1 MGKKH
6 YQQKAALAR
15 ASRWKTSSSTPLPDL
30 KRQHEPCVEDA
41 LSLLP
46 VKQTSL
52 APQFERVDEW
62 LSSCPLTDAA
72 ASLSGSDCKYARGVN
87 HDPDSDC
94 LIESD
99 SDDTDTESLCE
110 LEGKELE
117 ENLKALRKAGENAEW
132 SNTTGWSTLFETKT
146 REDWKKGEKN
156 RTLGYNG
163 HSVQTH
169 QQREK
174 EARDRAAVRD
184 KMKSS

>member
-1 MGKKH
+1 MILTSKWLTRYCTWDGRIFH
-6 YQQKAALAR
+6 IIFGLNHTLQATQRTLEYGQKAALAR

-117 ENLKALRKAGENAEW
+117 ENLKAL
-132 SNTTGWSTLFETKT
+132 
-146 REDWKKGEKN
+146 
-156 RTLGYNG
+156 
-163 HSVQTH
+163 
-169 QQREK
+169 
-174 EARDRAAVRD
+174 
-184 KMKSS
+184 